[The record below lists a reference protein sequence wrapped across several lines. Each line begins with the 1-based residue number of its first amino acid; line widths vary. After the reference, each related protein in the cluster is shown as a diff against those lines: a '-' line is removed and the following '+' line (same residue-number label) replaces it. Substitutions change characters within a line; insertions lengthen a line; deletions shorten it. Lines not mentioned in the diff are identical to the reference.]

1 MRNHKIAIQGA
12 VASFHDIAAKKYF
25 GEDVDTLPCGS
36 FREVC
41 KKIKAN
47 KADYGIIAIENKIA
61 GSILSNYQLI
71 EQYDLHIIGETYL
84 PIELYLIAKP
94 GTQIKDI
101 KEIISH
107 PMALGQCQEFLNSIE
122 DVTVLEF
129 KDTASSAELILNH
142 SDNSLGIVAGP
153 LVSETYNLEKLTDN
167 ICDEKYN
174 FTRFYIVSKCAV
186 VENEPNKASVNLRCK
201 NEIGSLYAVL
211 KVFTD
216 YNLNLS
222 KIQSV
227 PITNT
232 VDEYAFHLD
241 IEFED
246 KKTLEDALKVLEQ
259 FTQHI
264 RVLGIYKGEKI
275 PVSQVDLTLSTSLN

>member
-25 GEDVDTLPCGS
+25 GEDIDTLACGS

-41 KKIKAN
+41 EKIKAN

-61 GSILSNYQLI
+61 GTILSNYQLI
-71 EQYDLHIIGETYL
+71 ELYDLHIIGETYL

-94 GTQIKDI
+94 GTQLGDI

-107 PMALGQCQEFLNSIE
+107 PMALGQCQEFLNEQE
-122 DVTVLEF
+122 DVNVLEY

-142 SDNSLGIVAGP
+142 PDNSLGIIAGP
-153 LVSETYNLEKLTDN
+153 LVSETYDLEKLTGN

-174 FTRFYIVSKCAV
+174 FTRFYIVSKYAV
-186 VENEPNKASVNLRCK
+186 VDDEPNKASINLRCS
-201 NEIGSLYAVL
+201 NEIGSLHTVL
-211 KVFTD
+211 QIFKELG
-216 YNLNLS
+216 LNLS

-246 KKTLEDALKVLEQ
+246 KKVLEKALQ
-259 FTQHI
+259 NLENHTQNI

-275 PVSQVDLTLSTSLN
+275 PVLNQSAIA